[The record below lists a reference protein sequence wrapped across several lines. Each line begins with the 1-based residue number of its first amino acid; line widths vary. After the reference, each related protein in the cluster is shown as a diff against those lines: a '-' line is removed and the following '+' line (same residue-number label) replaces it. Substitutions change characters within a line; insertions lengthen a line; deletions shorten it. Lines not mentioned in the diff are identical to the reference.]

1 MTISFEDPTAEI
13 VDLLLNQPQ
22 TRLEIAQAKSKIL
35 GDVEAKRFNRERAI
49 EIFLI
54 AFERSLMAWLVEH
67 GMQSLMSTYSKP
79 WRLKVAS
86 GLANAWVDANGFTND
101 RQARRG
107 LVALLL
113 GK

>member
-1 MTISFEDPTAEI
+1 
-13 VDLLLNQPQ
+13 
-22 TRLEIAQAKSKIL
+22 
-35 GDVEAKRFNRERAI
+35 
-49 EIFLI
+49 
-54 AFERSLMAWLVEH
+54 MAWLVEH
-67 GMQSLMSTYSKP
+67 GMQSLMSTFSKQ